1 MVRVEE
7 APLPGDHLTAAE
19 VERLLGRIDDLQSR
33 VVDLTRSVESSSQ
46 LATLG
51 LAAAMMAHEFN
62 NLLTPI
68 QSYAELALAR
78 PEDRLLATKALE
90 RAAAG
95 ARQLAGISHSILA
108 LSGDPRYRSER
119 SAGGAAVGEAV
130 DEALLAM
137 SRDPARDGIR
147 VVRELPTEAGDLVV
161 AMEPVALQ
169 QVLVNLMLNA
179 RKAMLPGGGELT
191 IAARRLDSEGGCS
204 TWNIGEGVGSGQVGS
219 RGGEA
224 TGSPGSEDGVEDA
237 VGRAEGFG
245 PAGSPGGGANGGRG
259 SWVVVEVRDT
269 GRGMAPEELRRI
281 FRPFVSGSARG
292 QQSLVSGIPLWIG
305 NGPETT
311 SQAAG
316 KQRLT
321 NNEQAANGG
330 IGLGLTI
337 CQGLVEA
344 VGGRIE
350 VESAVGAGSRFV
362 LTLPGA

>member
-1 MVRVEE
+1 
-7 APLPGDHLTAAE
+7 
-19 VERLLGRIDDLQSR
+19 
-33 VVDLTRSVESSSQ
+33 
-46 LATLG
+46 
-51 LAAAMMAHEFN
+51 
-62 NLLTPI
+62 
-68 QSYAELALAR
+68 
-78 PEDRLLATKALE
+78 
-90 RAAAG
+90 
-95 ARQLAGISHSILA
+95 
-108 LSGDPRYRSER
+108 
-119 SAGGAAVGEAV
+119 
-130 DEALLAM
+130 
-137 SRDPARDGIR
+137 
-147 VVRELPTEAGDLVV
+147 
-161 AMEPVALQ
+161 
-169 QVLVNLMLNA
+169 
-179 RKAMLPGGGELT
+179 
-191 IAARRLDSEGGCS
+191 
-204 TWNIGEGVGSGQVGS
+204 
-219 RGGEA
+219 
-224 TGSPGSEDGVEDA
+224 DGVEDA